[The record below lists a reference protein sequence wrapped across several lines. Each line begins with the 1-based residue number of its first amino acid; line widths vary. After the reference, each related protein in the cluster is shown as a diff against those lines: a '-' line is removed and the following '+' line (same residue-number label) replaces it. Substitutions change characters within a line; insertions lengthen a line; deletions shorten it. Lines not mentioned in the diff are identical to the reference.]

1 MSFTSFVQRAPTVVR
16 LILPRPYRRLLDG
29 VPFLPCDV
37 LARTPRPY
45 TASPRTLAD
54 CAQGVDTDRLLGYG
68 TGASGGVGSAASRSA
83 TRRHGH
89 GSRSGSRWT
98 RLSPTTTRRARLSTT
113 ILPATLRL
121 RRARLSPTLRLRVC
135 ATTTTSGA
143 RGDQQAVPEVDQRND
158 QARRRFVRHRATD
171 GELE

>member
-68 TGASGGVGSAASRSA
+68 TGASGGGGSVASRSA

-89 GSRSGSRWT
+89 GSRSGSRRP

-121 RRARLSPTLRLRVC
+121 RRARVSPTPPLPAC
-135 ATTTTSGA
+135 ATPTTP
-143 RGDQQAVPEVDQRND
+143 RPPGDTRACPEKDQRAA
-158 QARRRFVRHRATD
+158 QT
-171 GELE
+171 

>member
-121 RRARLSPTLRLRVC
+121 RRAPLSPPPPLPRFAPPPPPRAPGGQPALPQV
-135 ATTTTSGA
+135 GQP
-143 RGDQQAVPEVDQRND
+143 DE
-158 QARRRFVRHRATD
+158 QARRRP
-171 GELE
+171 